1 LVDNGLVEH
10 RLGWIFVASST
21 LFFLFFVMV
30 AAGVVGV
37 MGNDWLAGS
46 GRAGHGGEKLFNFS
60 HMLLHLFVGIFI
72 SHEKF

>member
-30 AAGVVGV
+30 AAGGVGV
-37 MGNDWLAGS
+37 MGNDWLAGV
-46 GRAGHGGEKLFNFS
+46 GHGEEKLSIFLLCSSIFLLAFS
-60 HMLLHLFVGIFI
+60 F
-72 SHEKF
+72 